1 MRHSRAAPRH
11 RAAQARTL
19 GHDRYG
25 TAKALRLRFS
35 NGKEQP
41 ASSTALFTVG
51 SGRGCHPYALTAR
64 RPRLR
69 CLISANFLSCA
80 DFASSSAPSITAF
93 AAAKVLARAVV
104 SSPSGRDPSSIRSV
118 SSAPAIPSTSSILTA
133 ARRALQAL
141 FTDVSQSVALLILTA
156 DPSSLICRSQGKNQS
171 EAYSQP
177 PGTEVI
183 LCRQGSEPIDF
194 ACDPF
199 PAHTDLAQETLD
211 LIDFVRVITQI
222 GFEQGASHVVVESVE
237 C

>member
-1 MRHSRAAPRH
+1 MVSQLRKDKGDPPGWNLVPESLSMRHSRAAPRH

-25 TAKALRLRFS
+25 TAKPLRLRFS

-104 SSPSGRDPSSIRSV
+104 SSRSGRDPSSIRSV
-118 SSAPAIPSTSSILTA
+118 SSAPAIPSTSSFSTA

-141 FTDVSQSVALLILTA
+141 FTDVSQSVALLIRLRLCRRLSVEARPRTNQRLTA
-156 DPSSLICRSQGKNQS
+156 SR
-171 EAYSQP
+171 
-177 PGTEVI
+177 
-183 LCRQGSEPIDF
+183 REP
-194 ACDPF
+194 
-199 PAHTDLAQETLD
+199 
-211 LIDFVRVITQI
+211 R
-222 GFEQGASHVVVESVE
+222 
-237 C
+237 